1 MCMHTSSLEN
11 FSYVQTAVIRDE
23 SKSKLW
29 IKLGFRE
36 VERRVRQRE
45 MRILPSKTVEN
56 KSSILE

>member
-1 MCMHTSSLEN
+1 M
-11 FSYVQTAVIRDE
+11 QTAVIRDE

-36 VERRVRQRE
+36 VERRIRQRE